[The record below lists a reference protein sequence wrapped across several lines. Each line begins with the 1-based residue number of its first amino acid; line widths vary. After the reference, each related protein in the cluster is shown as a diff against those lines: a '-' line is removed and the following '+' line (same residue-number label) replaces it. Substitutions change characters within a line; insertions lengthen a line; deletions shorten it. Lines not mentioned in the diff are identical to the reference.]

1 MHCIKFLDFWSF
13 FWLKEKKIVTLQAN
27 CAKRFITN
35 NFNIFTTMK
44 MNKIFS
50 AIMLMVAVAFSAC
63 EQPPVVGP
71 GGPGSGNNGG
81 DTTST
86 VVGQGQGTL
95 ESPFTADDV
104 IALNGSKTGVYYV
117 EAYIVGQIAGK
128 SLTDNAEFTAPF
140 SGSTNDDGSVN
151 AYNTNLLIASAAGVT
166 DVAKCVP
173 VQLPSGALRSGLN
186 LVENPDMLGQKILI
200 YGSLEKY
207 YGAPGIKN
215 PSYAKVGDKTFGI
228 DPSVE
233 QKEPEA
239 KVVTVAEFIA
249 APESTEVYYELTGT
263 IGGTI
268 NTQYGNFDL
277 TDETGTVYVYG
288 LTKEF
293 IAVGSTSNDNSY
305 ASLGLNEG
313 DKITLRGFR
322 GSYKGKIEVMGAYF
336 VKLVSK
342 GEGGNGNTTDPTIP
356 EGAIVFDPNT
366 DKGNASD
373 DFNNASAYEVSKD
386 GITLSVSNGVVASGQ
401 YRIYKSQ
408 TLVVTSTVG
417 NIKSIKFTCTKEG
430 TVKEG
435 PGCFEANGG
444 TYTYE
449 GKVGTWTGDA
459 SEVTFTASTNQVRA
473 TQIVVEL

>member
-1 MHCIKFLDFWSF
+1 
-13 FWLKEKKIVTLQAN
+13 
-27 CAKRFITN
+27 
-35 NFNIFTTMK
+35 

-50 AIMLMVAVAFSAC
+50 AIMLMVAVAFAAC
-63 EQPPVVGP
+63 NTPNPPVGPNGP
-71 GGPGSGNNGG
+71 GQNGNQGE
-81 DTTST
+81 DTTE
-86 VVGQGQGTL
+86 VVGGQGQGTL

-104 IALNGSKTGVYYV
+104 IALNGSKTGAYYV

-207 YGAPGIKN
+207 FGAPGIKN
-215 PSYAKVGDKTFGI
+215 PEYAKVGDKKFGI

-239 KVVTVAEFIA
+239 KVVTVAEFNA
-249 APESTEVYYELTGT
+249 APEYTESLVYYELTGT
-263 IGGTI
+263 ISGLSAGGNAVI
-268 NTQYGNFDL
+268 YGNFDL

-288 LTKEF
+288 LDKAF
-293 IAVGSTSNDNSY
+293 KAVGNTKADKSFGE
-305 ASLGLNEG
+305 LGLNDG
-313 DKITLRGFR
+313 DKITLRGLR
-322 GSYKGKIEVMGAYF
+322 GSYNGKIEVMGAYF

-342 GEGGNGNTTDPTIP
+342 GEGGNGDNNGDNNGDDNENNNGNTGTTP
-356 EGAIVFDPNT
+356 EGAIVFDADV
-366 DKGNASD
+366 DKGDARIYD
-373 DFNNASAYEVSKD
+373 SAAQTQGAAFSVTKD
-386 GITLSVSNGVVASGQ
+386 GVTITVSSGLIGSYNGENH

-408 TLVVTSTVG
+408 TLTVTSTVG
-417 NIKSIKFTCTKEG
+417 NVKKVSFTCTANDDAKY
-430 TVKEG
+430 G
-435 PGCFEANGG
+435 PGCFTWSTGD
-444 TYTYE
+444 YTYS
-449 GKVGTWTGDA
+449 GPTGTWTGDA
-459 SEVTFTASTNQVRA
+459 AEVVFTASTNQVRA